1 MDLNTAWFLLVG
13 VLIVGY
19 AILDGFDLGVGSLYF
34 YLGKTD
40 GEKRQLL
47 NAIGPFW
54 DANEVWLLTG
64 GGALFAAFPIVYASV
79 FSGFYLALMLVL
91 FALIFRAVAI
101 EFRNKDDNPAWHQIW
116 DKAFF
121 LGSALPALLFG
132 VALGNVLRGLPLN
145 QQQYYTGGFFGLL
158 NPYALL
164 VGLLGLALF
173 LQQGATYVMM
183 KTGEPLAGRAQ
194 RLLPAIW
201 GGVVV
206 LYLAVT
212 GSSWLAAPHL
222 FGNFARYPW
231 LWLLPLLTWSG
242 LIAVL
247 YFGRQGKGTAAF
259 LASSLTMA
267 GHVLLAAAGLYP
279 NLVPAQNPDLS
290 LTIYNASSS
299 PLTLKVMLI
308 IALCG
313 VPLVLGYTAFVHWL
327 FRGKVNTDSQGY

>member
-13 VLIVGY
+13 ILIVGY
-19 AILDGFDLGVGSLYF
+19 AILDGFDLGVGTLY
-34 YLGKTD
+34 YLLAKND
-40 GEKRQLL
+40 DEKRQLL

-64 GGALFAAFPIVYASV
+64 GGALFAAFPLVYATV

-101 EFRNKDDNPAWHQIW
+101 EFRNKDESPAWHNLW
-116 DKAFF
+116 DRAFF

-132 VALGNVLRGLPLN
+132 VALGNVLKGLPLDS
-145 QQQYYTGGFFGLL
+145 QQYYTGGFLGLL
-158 NPYALL
+158 NPFALL
-164 VGLLGLALF
+164 VGVLGLAAF

-183 KTGEPLAGRAQ
+183 KTGEPLAGRARQ
-194 RLLPAIW
+194 LLPGIW
-201 GGVVV
+201 GGVVA

-212 GSSWLAAPHL
+212 LFSWLVAPHL
-222 FGNFARYPW
+222 FTNFSKYPW
-231 LWLLPLLTWSG
+231 LWILPLLTWLAMG
-242 LIAVL
+242 AVI
-247 YFGRQGKGTAAF
+247 YFGRRGQGTSAF

-267 GHVLLAAAGLYP
+267 GLVLIAAAGLYP
-279 NLVPAQNPDLS
+279 NLVPALDPARS

-313 VPLVLGYTAFVHWL
+313 VPIVLGYTVFVHWL
-327 FRGKVNTDSQGY
+327 FRGKVKPDAQGY